1 MTGAALFQPPKSS
14 SALIFGG
21 PVTPNP
27 PLPPRPLFVDME
39 LPQPNSGFAADLEG
53 EDLILDALEAAG
65 ASDVAHASL
74 EAHGSTVEKD
84 DRPDVLPW
92 LVCVAIDAGWEGGA
106 GAERLNAEFMLDG
119 GEVMLLVEGAG
130 VDSEKSNRSFR
141 PEVVVDFGAR
151 DPVPGAELKSPKP
164 LEELTV
170 RCTCC
175 AGGLG

>member
-1 MTGAALFQPPKSS
+1 MTVAALFQPPKSS

-21 PVTPNP
+21 PVAPNP
-27 PLPPRPLFVDME
+27 PLPLRPLFADME

-53 EDLILDALEAAG
+53 EDLILDALGPAG
-65 ASDVAHASL
+65 TSGVDHASL
-74 EAHGSTVEKD
+74 EAHGSTVEKVES
-84 DRPDVLPW
+84 PDVLPW
-92 LVCVAIDAGWEGGA
+92 RVCVAIDAGWEGGA

-119 GEVMLLVEGAG
+119 AAVMLLVEGAAAE
-130 VDSEKSNRSFR
+130 SEKSNMSFR

-151 DPVPGAELKSPKP
+151 GPVPGVELKSPKP